1 MVVITTDTDMA
12 RRQTNVVRAI
22 QGRDPLDGCAQACHK
37 PRAANVDAVSARLG
51 LSPFEC
57 VWRYVLPLNQR
68 YGRHRCE
75 VQSPFGLSERRAK
88 AIGRCI

>member
-1 MVVITTDTDMA
+1 MA

-22 QGRDPLDGCAQACHK
+22 QGRDPLDGCVCAGVPQTQGCK
-37 PRAANVDAVSARLG
+37 CGCRER
-51 LSPFEC
+51 SPFDC

-68 YGRHRCE
+68 YRRHRRE

-88 AIGRCI
+88 AIGRCT